1 MNVRK
6 LKQAYAVVLG
16 LAVFASPAVA
26 CDKNASNDRISKVVA
41 SGEMQRPTRVS
52 EGFAAE
58 VTEKFWSAADAKR
71 KEELAADIAC
81 SVGANTVSFT
91 KDRSVL
97 QTYRDG
103 KAQ

>member
-1 MNVRK
+1 MNFPK
-6 LKQAYAVVLG
+6 LKRTHAVVLG
-16 LAVFASPAVA
+16 LAVFTAPALA
-26 CDKNASNDRISKVVA
+26 CDKSASNDRISKVVA

-58 VTEKFWSAADAKR
+58 VTEKFWSNADAKR
-71 KEELAADIAC
+71 KQELAADIAC
-81 SVGANTVSFT
+81 SVDASTVSFT
-91 KDRSVL
+91 RDRSVL

>member
-1 MNVRK
+1 MNFPK
-6 LKQAYAVVLG
+6 YKPALAIVLG
-16 LAVFASPAVA
+16 LSVLVSPAWA
-26 CDKNASNDRISKVVA
+26 CDKTASNDRISKVVA

-58 VTEKFWSAADAKR
+58 VTEKFWSGADMKQKQA
-71 KEELAADIAC
+71 LAADIAC
-81 SVGANTVSFT
+81 SVGANTISFT
-91 KDRSVL
+91 RDRSVL

>member
-1 MNVRK
+1 MNLPK
-6 LKQAYAVVLG
+6 SKCAYALVLG
-16 LAVFASPAVA
+16 LAVFTSPALA

-41 SGEMQRPTRVS
+41 SGGMQRPTRVS

-58 VTEKFWSAADAKR
+58 VTEKFWSSTDAMR
-71 KEELAADIAC
+71 KQELAADIAC
-81 SVGANTVSFT
+81 SVDASTVSFT
-91 KDRSVL
+91 RDRSVL

>member
-1 MNVRK
+1 MNFLK
-6 LKQAYAVVLG
+6 LKCASAVALG
-16 LAVFASPAVA
+16 LAVFAAPALA

-58 VTEKFWSAADAKR
+58 VTEKFWASADAK
-71 KEELAADIAC
+71 KKQDIADDIAC
-81 SVGANTVSFT
+81 SVDAKTVSFT
-91 KDRSVL
+91 RDRSVL

>member
-1 MNVRK
+1 MYLGK
-6 LKQAYAVVLG
+6 LKRASAIVLG
-16 LAVFASPAVA
+16 LAIVTSPAVA
-26 CDKNASNDRISKVVA
+26 CDKQASNERISKVV
-41 SGEMQRPTRVS
+41 STGDMQRPTRVS

-71 KEELAADIAC
+71 KQELAADIAC

>member
-1 MNVRK
+1 MNFPTWQRA
-6 LKQAYAVVLG
+6 LFLALG
-16 LAVFASPAVA
+16 LALFASPVMA

-41 SGEMQRPTRVS
+41 TGEMQRPTRVS

-58 VTEKFWSAADAKR
+58 VTEKFWSSADAKR